1 MFEKAGRYKI
11 LSKLGQG
18 AMAEVFRAHD
28 PDMGRD
34 LAIKIL
40 NERYSADE
48 NFRTR
53 FLRESRAAGVLSH
66 PNIVTMYDVGEV
78 DGRPFI
84 AMELL
89 SGASL
94 DQHMKSGRRF
104 SVQET
109 VELGIQLADALDYAH
124 SRGIVHR
131 DIKPSNL
138 ILLGD
143 DKTLKIADFGI
154 ARIEAPDVT
163 SHTQTADVLG
173 TPQYMSPEQ
182 VLGKKVDGRSDL
194 FSVGIVLYQLLCG
207 EKPFIAETLGTL
219 LFRIASEPPRPLR
232 DINPQLTPALY
243 GIVDRL
249 LAKEP
254 DQRYE
259 NGAALAKALR
269 AALNGGAAPAKAA
282 SSGEYLMWGA
292 AVGVFLV
299 VGGVGAWYWSSQETG
314 STSRA
319 PPPAATA
326 QPPQGG
332 IAGAVSVAATPAAE
346 TSSQNAAAPAVAV
359 EPALEATPPAKPETK
374 APTET
379 TATPLERREVPVAQ
393 KLTTAPAVTPAR
405 KAEPARAPTETAPRA
420 TAQKASAGGPASPS
434 PEVASPA
441 PTPPS
446 ASLERGNV
454 DAPASAATS
463 TAKASASPPPAP
475 RIEPAPVRAAQPPP
489 DPAATMSI
497 TEAKQQLRDGKI
509 TKDEYR
515 SLVDRIKQRYRDD
528 MAALKAQL
536 RSGAIDKRAY
546 KEKAAEL
553 ERGYE

>member
-1 MFEKAGRYKI
+1 MFEKAGRYKL

-34 LAIKIL
+34 LAVKIL
-40 NERYSADE
+40 NQRFSADD

-78 DGRPFI
+78 EGRPFI

-89 SGASL
+89 DGASL
-94 DQHMKSGRRF
+94 DEHMKSGRRF
-104 SVQET
+104 DVRET
-109 VELGIQLADALDYAH
+109 IELGIQLAEALDYAH

-138 ILLGD
+138 ILLAD
-143 DKTLKIADFGI
+143 NKTLKIADFGI

-232 DINPQLTPALY
+232 DINPQLAPALY
-243 GIVDRL
+243 NIVDRL

-254 DQRYE
+254 DQRFE

-269 AALNGGAAPAKAA
+269 AALDGGTA
-282 SSGEYLMWGA
+282 SAGKRTSGESMMWGA

-299 VGGVGAWYWSSQETG
+299 VGGAGAWYW
-314 STSRA
+314 TSRDA
-319 PPPAATA
+319 GPAA
-326 QPPQGG
+326 PE
-332 IAGAVSVAATPAAE
+332 PAA
-346 TSSQNAAAPAVAV
+346 
-359 EPALEATPPAKPETK
+359 
-374 APTET
+374 
-379 TATPLERREVPVAQ
+379 
-393 KLTTAPAVTPAR
+393 
-405 KAEPARAPTETAPRA
+405 
-420 TAQKASAGGPASPS
+420 
-434 PEVASPA
+434 VASPA
-441 PTPPS
+441 PGGLAGAVTAAPAAAASPTPEPQRTEPVATPAAGEKMPEPAPPEPVKARTETPPV
-446 ASLERGNV
+446 APVVEP
-454 DAPASAATS
+454 APAKRAITEAPRRESEPPVAATRKPES
-463 TAKASASPPPAP
+463 AGARADKPLPAGAPPQPAPVAAPPPSKPIESAVTSVPPPASPPPQPPSVAP
-475 RIEPAPVRAAQPPP
+475 PPPPAPKVVTLADRAK
-489 DPAATMSI
+489 TMSI
-497 TEAKQQLRDGKI
+497 SAAKQEMRDGKMS
-509 TKDEYR
+509 KEEYR
-515 SLVDRIKQRYRDD
+515 EAVDLIRQRYRSD
-528 MAALKAQL
+528 MAALKEQL
-536 RSGAIDKRAY
+536 RSGAIDKRTY